1 MVRDKGESEGIKP
14 FSEAM
19 GITEIQN
26 DTVKAREAEAKDV
39 SPLQLDKKEVSLPS
53 AKIRSRCRSY
63 QIFGATE
70 FGFHPT
76 PCITYVQ
83 IWISH
88 RRYHPYLLDCC

>member
-1 MVRDKGESEGIKP
+1 MVKDKGEGEGTKPSSETTGV
-14 FSEAM
+14 
-19 GITEIQN
+19 TEIQN
-26 DTVKAREAEAKDV
+26 DTVKAREAEAKDIY
-39 SPLQLDKKEVSLPS
+39 PFRLDKKEVSLPS
-53 AKIRSRCRSY
+53 AKIRSRCRSH

-76 PCITYVQ
+76 PCIMYVQ